1 MVGSPEDE
9 YLTVPLPKREKL
21 RLMTYIK
28 RYWAL
33 AGGARRTSGGTSP
46 PGSGRLQCS
55 NSEMPMI
62 DITERDFSIDDVV
75 GMAKRPEVG
84 AVVSFLGTVRDDG
97 IEFMELEAYREAAL
111 PELERIRDEALN
123 KFSLI
128 SVDIIHRIGSLKV
141 GDNIVLIVCAAPH
154 RRQAFEGCM
163 YVIDELKAR
172 VALWKKEILSDGER
186 WVRR

>member
-1 MVGSPEDE
+1 
-9 YLTVPLPKREKL
+9 
-21 RLMTYIK
+21 
-28 RYWAL
+28 
-33 AGGARRTSGGTSP
+33 
-46 PGSGRLQCS
+46 
-55 NSEMPMI
+55 MI
-62 DITERDFSIDDVV
+62 DIIERDFSIEEVV
-75 GMAKRPEVG
+75 GKAKRPEVG

-97 IEFMELEAYREAAL
+97 IESMELEAYREAAL

-141 GDNIVLIVCAAPH
+141 GSNIVLIVCAASH

-172 VALWKKEILSDGER
+172 AALWKKEILSDGER